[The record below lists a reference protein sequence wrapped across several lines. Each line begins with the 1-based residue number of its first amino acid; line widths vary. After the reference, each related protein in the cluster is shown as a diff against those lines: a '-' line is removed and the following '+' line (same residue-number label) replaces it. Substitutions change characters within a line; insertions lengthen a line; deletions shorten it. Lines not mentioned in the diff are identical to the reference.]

1 MSEENHVDVASS
13 TNAGKQTSPTSDT
26 VDHIDEEERK
36 HKETHES
43 DDQTNEEFI
52 NAENASPIKGNKEV
66 TEKPYQSLEE
76 LMNMRLKRKREID
89 GNSVDGEQ
97 RIGELAV
104 IPPKQFR
111 LENHINERKSIIEIH
126 LTSEDVKKPLLAP
139 KAVAEL
145 EENVKQKIAD
155 VQQQIIKELDI
166 FKREPS
172 VSMPSAEIFRE
183 HPTPDTVKGYL
194 ISDTVKEA
202 VIIDKVESIAD
213 DKSRPEILDLKSPE
227 KLTPIEVEASDAINE
242 IISNESNDRT
252 EDSNHQTQEKEDEE
266 LSLEKLTPEEEIKD
280 QAYKKSC
287 EKFRQHLPCFKLQSS
302 ASNSPSTD
310 DTANNVPKISKCR
323 ECRRRTPQQ
332 GSNDVYCRFYEFRC
346 LQYTAEGQLVVAGF
360 PNPYTDA
367 TQDDMNIWQ
376 PDAETEPTAGYM
388 DIQVCR
394 YILLH
399 VGDQFCHLWRQEV
412 EALKLHENPN
422 EIIAWKKVVQG
433 IREICDVCDTTL
445 FNFHWTCD
453 KCGFGVCLDCFKDRK
468 EERPRR
474 KTFAGDK
481 PPKGRDE
488 YYWMLCTGGS
498 IHNVKE
504 LILTQ
509 IIAGDALNV
518 LGQLLHDVRTLWQI
532 PQLCGCLLSQ
542 QELPDGDLKNY
553 IQDMIKE
560 SQLKQQTSASSLAT
574 EETKRNQARLEQI
587 HAKTL
592 EFARA
597 CGIDYVP
604 GRLWTKHTLGKDPIT
619 TAFDNFKHI
628 NFLRKGLT
636 GYRRFLPPRAMTLAH
651 STLLA
656 PGVPHEWLCD
666 GKLLRLTDTNQPD
679 NRILFQEV
687 WKCGQPVMISEVAKS
702 LDLDLWRPEAF
713 LRDFGDKPNDLI
725 NCLNGNLVPNQ
736 PMRHFWEGFQC
747 MKKRLLDA
755 NGKPMLLKL
764 KDWPPGDDFAE
775 ILPTRYKDLMKGLP
789 MPEYTLR
796 TGNLNIASCLPK
808 MFVPPD
814 LGPKM
819 YNAYGS
825 AFHPDK
831 GTTNLHLD
839 ISDAVNI
846 MVYVGIPEDADSKSQ
861 ISASHRAIA
870 MGGCEFL
877 TRARVLQKNVFP
889 GALWHIFPARDA
901 DKIRDLLNRV
911 TLEKGYRLEP
921 DHDPIHDQNWYL
933 DDKLRAR
940 LFKEYGVEG
949 FAIVQ
954 CLGDAVFIP
963 AGAPHQVQN
972 LHNCIKVA
980 EDFVSP
986 ENITHC
992 FHLTQEFRR
1001 LSHSHTNHEDKLQI
1015 KNIVYHAI
1023 KDCCTILMRAFE
1035 KRIDQE
1041 MMEAEKMK
1049 AELDDKIALRKGNKS
1064 LVNGKGHHFVKQV
1077 SVVELNRDVIIE
1089 KSEDISVN
1097 GDGNHIDQKVISIE
1111 RGHTETMEESENWS
1125 ANTKQERFD
1134 GHEPMVIEPGFR
1146 ESTEK
1151 SENTRNENLLDQEIV
1166 DAYLNPENATEKIAD
1181 HLLSKKEKFMGQ
1193 QMMEAELIIKDEDEN
1208 SLNYSEEKSID
1219 EEVIEAEPKIKEA
1232 AEAKEHSSDN
1242 GHEKPIDAKFI
1253 EKEKLTTELEIKE
1266 TTKKHVKDLGHT
1278 MKEKNTSLVNEDGN
1292 YFKQDMT
1299 SAELDLKEA
1308 IKGEEITSPIDA
1320 EKCVDQ
1326 EILEIEQNLKKDIN
1340 KDAKILIT
1348 DSNKCSYQEM
1358 MEAALDDNEPVKISE
1373 KHLDNAN
1380 GKCIDKEMEKA
1391 ELNFKEAVNMSEEE
1405 TSSANETDEC
1415 IDHEMLE
1422 TELCCKEAMKKQ
1434 ENSSTNDDE
1443 KRTDQE
1449 VVEAELH
1456 LEVSIN
1462 DQEKS
1467 PVKDSGKCVDR
1478 ETKEDSK
1485 ITLKKQEE
1493 CSANGGEECSDRKMI
1508 EVDLDL
1514 KESMNKR
1521 EMSPPNDVGKCNHEE
1536 TMEAVPSLIKS
1547 SANANE
1553 KSNDQE
1559 MTDAELD
1566 LKKATNM
1573 NEEEITDEEESTD
1586 QEMVEAEP
1594 DRKDAAKVHENISV
1608 NVDKKLVN
1616 EDIKEPKLDLRR
1628 SVNISEKDINS
1639 ASDDEEFIDREMIEA
1654 ELDRK
1659 DAVKILQNMSA
1670 IADGKLSDEEMKGAK
1685 LEKDTNKKNEETNSA
1700 NGEEVYID
1708 QELTEADLDR
1718 NDTTKIQRNIS
1729 SNTNEKLSDIKE
1741 IKEDLEQAIE
1751 KEQETSLS
1759 SIDPELMAAES
1770 DCKEVMDT
1778 QERSLANIDDKCTG
1792 KDITEA
1798 ESNFKTEMKREEKS
1812 LTNGSENLI
1821 DSKMTNAE
1829 VDFKNMLKKQE
1840 EFCASESSTK

>member
-1 MSEENHVDVASS
+1 MSEENHIDVASS
-13 TNAGKQTSPTSDT
+13 PNAGKQTSPTSDT
-26 VDHIDEEERK
+26 INHIDEEERE
-36 HKETHES
+36 HTETHES
-43 DDQTNEEFI
+43 DDQSNEEFV
-52 NAENASPIKGNKEV
+52 NEENASAIKGNKEV
-66 TEKPYQSLEE
+66 IEKPYQSLEE

-89 GNSVDGEQ
+89 DSGVDGEQ

-104 IPPKQFR
+104 MPAKQFR

-126 LTSEDVKKPLLAP
+126 LTSEDVKKPLLTP
-139 KAVAEL
+139 KTVAEL
-145 EENVKQKIAD
+145 EENVKQKISD
-155 VQQQIIKELDI
+155 VQHQIIKELDI
-166 FKREPS
+166 FKREPL
-172 VSMPSAEIFRE
+172 VSMPSIEIFRE
-183 HPTPDTVKGYL
+183 QPTPDTVKGHVIL
-194 ISDTVKEA
+194 DAVKEA
-202 VIIDKVESIAD
+202 VTLDKFQSIAD
-213 DKSRPEILDLKSPE
+213 DKNPERVDLKSPE
-227 KLTPIEVEASDAINE
+227 KLTAIEVETSDAINE
-242 IISNESNDRT
+242 IISNESIDRT
-252 EDSNHQTQEKEDEE
+252 EDSNHQNQEKEDEE

-302 ASNSPSTD
+302 ASSSPCTD
-310 DTANNVPKISKCR
+310 DTINNVPKISKCR

-346 LQYTAEGQLVVAGF
+346 LQYTPEGQLVVAGF

-376 PDAETEPTAGYM
+376 PDGATEPTAGYM

-412 EALKLHENPN
+412 QALKLHENPN

-532 PQLCGCLLSQ
+532 PQLCGCLLGQ

-553 IQDMIKE
+553 VQDMIKE

-1023 KDCCTILMRAFE
+1023 KDCCTILMRALE

-1041 MMEAEKMK
+1041 MMEAEKLK
-1049 AELDDKIALRKGNKS
+1049 AELDDKKVLRKGNKS
-1064 LVNGKGHHFVKQV
+1064 LANGKGHHFVKQV
-1077 SVVELNRDVIIE
+1077 SVVELKRDVTLE
-1089 KSEDISVN
+1089 KSENISVN
-1097 GDGNHIDQKVISIE
+1097 GEGDQVDQKVTAIE
-1111 RGHTETMEESENWS
+1111 RGHRETIEEPENCS
-1125 ANTKQERFD
+1125 ANGQQERID
-1134 GHEPMVIEPGFR
+1134 DHVLMVIEP
-1146 ESTEK
+1146 EEEATEK
-1151 SENTRNENLLDQEIV
+1151 PENALNTRNENLLDQEMI
-1166 DAYLNPENATEKIAD
+1166 DADLNAEDIAEKIAD
-1181 HLLSKKEKFMGQ
+1181 DSLSKKEKFMSQ
-1193 QMMEAELIIKDEDEN
+1193 KVIAAELIIKDEDEN
-1208 SLNYSEEKSID
+1208 SLNYSEDKSID

-1232 AEAKEHSSDN
+1232 IETKENSSDN
-1242 GHEKPIDAKFI
+1242 GAERPID
-1253 EKEKLTTELEIKE
+1253 EKLMKTEKLTTDLEIKE
-1266 TTKKHVKDLGHT
+1266 ATEKQVKDLISS
-1278 MKEKNTSLVNEDGN
+1278 KEKLIDQQIVDADLEHIVQEEEMSSVNENGN
-1292 YFKQDMT
+1292 YFKQEMT
-1299 SAELDLKEA
+1299 GAELDLNEA
-1308 IKGEEITSPIDA
+1308 IKEKEITSPIDT
-1320 EKCVDQ
+1320 EKPIDQ
-1326 EILEIEQNLKKDIN
+1326 EILEIEQKQVEIEQG
-1340 KDAKILIT
+1340 
-1348 DSNKCSYQEM
+1348 KCSYQEM
-1358 MEAALDDNEPVKISE
+1358 METALDGNETVNLPE
-1373 KHLDNAN
+1373 KRPDNAN
-1380 GKCIDKEMEKA
+1380 EKCIDQEMEEA
-1391 ELNFKEAVNMSEEE
+1391 EPDFKEAVNMSVEE
-1405 TSSANETDEC
+1405 TNSANETEEC

-1422 TELCCKEAMKKQ
+1422 DELYCKEAKKQ
-1434 ENSSTNDDE
+1434 EEAKKSSINDGE
-1443 KRTDQE
+1443 KHSDQE
-1449 VVEAELH
+1449 AVEAELY
-1456 LEVSIN
+1456 LKVSIN

-1467 PVKDSGKCVDR
+1467 TVNDSGKCADR
-1478 ETKEDSK
+1478 ETTEASPESKVGLKER
-1485 ITLKKQEE
+1485 
-1493 CSANGGEECSDRKMI
+1493 EECSDNGSEKYSDREMMDA
-1508 EVDLDL
+1508 ELDV
-1514 KESMNKR
+1514 KESINKR
-1521 EMSPPNDVGKCNHEE
+1521 EKSPINDEGKCIHED
-1536 TMEAVPSLIKS
+1536 TMEAVPSPINS
-1547 SANANE
+1547 SANVNE
-1553 KSNDQE
+1553 KLNDQE
-1559 MTDAELD
+1559 MTEAELD
-1566 LKKATNM
+1566 LKKTTNM
-1573 NEEEITDEEESTD
+1573 NAEEDSSAIDDEESTD
-1586 QEMVEAEP
+1586 QEMAEAEL
-1594 DRKDAAKVHENISV
+1594 DQKDAAKVHENISV
-1608 NVDKKLVN
+1608 NVDKNFSNENIKESKLSE
-1616 EDIKEPKLDLRR
+1616 EDI
-1628 SVNISEKDINS
+1628 SS
-1639 ASDDEEFIDREMIEA
+1639 ATDDEQFSDREMMET

-1659 DAVKILQNMSA
+1659 HAMETLQNISA
-1670 IADGKLSDEEMKGAK
+1670 IADGKLSGEEIKGPK
-1685 LEKDTNKKNEETNSA
+1685 LDLKEDTNKNEEETSSA
-1700 NGEEVYID
+1700 NSEEEYND
-1708 QELTEADLDR
+1708 QELIEAEPDP
-1718 NDTTKIQRNIS
+1718 NDATKIRTNIS
-1729 SNTNEKLSDIKE
+1729 ANVDEKLSNENVKKIN
-1741 IKEDLEQAIE
+1741 EDLEEAME
-1751 KEQETSLS
+1751 KQEETLINKNEKH
-1759 SIDPELMAAES
+1759 IDPELLEAES
-1770 DCKEVMDT
+1770 DCEEAMDT
-1778 QERSLANIDDKCTG
+1778 QEKSTANSDEKCSDK
-1792 KDITEA
+1792 DLTEA
-1798 ESNFKTEMKREEKS
+1798 ESNFEKEMKTAEKS
-1812 LTNGSENLI
+1812 LTDGSENLI
-1821 DSKMTNAE
+1821 D
-1829 VDFKNMLKKQE
+1829 
-1840 EFCASESSTK
+1840 

>member
-1 MSEENHVDVASS
+1 MSEENHHVDVASS
-13 TNAGKQTSPTSDT
+13 TNAGKQTSPTSDIL
-26 VDHIDEEERK
+26 VNHIDEEEQEHR
-36 HKETHES
+36 EMHES
-43 DDQTNEEFI
+43 DDQSNEEFV
-52 NAENASPIKGNKEV
+52 NEENASPIKGNKEV

-89 GNSVDGEQ
+89 DNGVDGEQ

-104 IPPKQFR
+104 MPPKQFR

-126 LTSEDVKKPLLAP
+126 LTSEDVKKPLLTP
-139 KAVAEL
+139 KTVAEF
-145 EENVKQKIAD
+145 EENVKQKISD
-155 VQQQIIKELDI
+155 VQHQIIKELDI

-172 VSMPSAEIFRE
+172 VSMPSIDIFRE
-183 HPTPDTVKGYL
+183 QPTPDTVKGYVIL
-194 ISDTVKEA
+194 DAVKEA
-202 VIIDKVESIAD
+202 VTLDKFQSIAD
-213 DKSRPEILDLKSPE
+213 DKNPEILDLKSPE
-227 KLTPIEVEASDAINE
+227 KPTPIEVETSDAINE
-242 IISNESNDRT
+242 IISNESIDRT
-252 EDSNHQTQEKEDEE
+252 EDSSHQNQEKEDEE

-302 ASNSPSTD
+302 ASNSPCTD
-310 DTANNVPKISKCR
+310 DTVNNVPKISKCR

-346 LQYTAEGQLVVAGF
+346 LQYTSEGQLVVAGF

-376 PDAETEPTAGYM
+376 PDAATEPTAGYM

-1023 KDCCTILMRAFE
+1023 KDCCTILMRALE

-1041 MMEAEKMK
+1041 MMEAEKIK
-1049 AELDDKIALRKGNKS
+1049 AELDEKKVLRKGNKG

-1077 SVVELNRDVIIE
+1077 SVVELKRDVTLE
-1089 KSEDISVN
+1089 KSENISVN
-1097 GDGNHIDQKVISIE
+1097 GEGDHVDQKVTA
-1111 RGHTETMEESENWS
+1111 TEEPENWS
-1125 ANTKQERFD
+1125 ANGKQERIGD
-1134 GHEPMVIEPGFR
+1134 HGSTVIEP
-1146 ESTEK
+1146 EEEAAEK
-1151 SENTRNENLLDQEIV
+1151 PENTLNTRNENLLDQEMV
-1166 DAYLNPENATEKIAD
+1166 DADLNAEGTTGKIAD
-1181 HLLSKKEKFMGQ
+1181 DSLSKKEMFMGQ
-1193 QMMEAELIIKDEDEN
+1193 KMIEAELIINDEDEN

-1219 EEVIEAEPKIKEA
+1219 EEVTEAEPKIKQAIET
-1232 AEAKEHSSDN
+1232 KENNSDN
-1242 GHEKPIDAKFI
+1242 GDEKPVD
-1253 EKEKLTTELEIKE
+1253 EKLIKTEKLTTDLEIKE
-1266 TTKKHVKDLGHT
+1266 VTKKQEKDLISS
-1278 MKEKNTSLVNEDGN
+1278 KEKLIDQQIVDADLKHIMRQEETSSVKEEGN
-1292 YFKQDMT
+1292 YFKQEMT

-1308 IKGEEITSPIDA
+1308 VKEGEITSPIDT
-1320 EKCVDQ
+1320 EKCIDQ
-1326 EILEIEQNLKKDIN
+1326 EILEIEQNLEKDT
-1340 KDAKILIT
+1340 KTETKMLVV
-1348 DSNKCSYQEM
+1348 DSDRCSCQENSEIVTIPEKRPDNVNQKCIGQEM
-1358 MEAALDDNEPVKISE
+1358 EE
-1373 KHLDNAN
+1373 
-1380 GKCIDKEMEKA
+1380 A
-1391 ELNFKEAVNMSEEE
+1391 ELDFKEAVNMSVEE
-1405 TSSANETDEC
+1405 TNPANETEEC

-1422 TELCCKEAMKKQ
+1422 AELYCKEAMKKQ
-1434 ENSSTNDDE
+1434 KTSSINDDE
-1443 KRTDQE
+1443 KHSDQE
-1449 VVEAELH
+1449 VIEAELN
-1456 LEVSIN
+1456 LKVSIN

-1478 ETKEDSK
+1478 ETTEASPDSK
-1485 ITLKKQEE
+1485 EGLKEQEE
-1493 CSANGGEECSDRKMI
+1493 CSDNGGEKYSDREMMDV
-1508 EVDLDL
+1508 ELDL
-1514 KESMNKR
+1514 KESINKR
-1521 EMSPPNDVGKCNHEE
+1521 EKSPINDGGKCIHDDP
-1536 TMEAVPSLIKS
+1536 MEAVRSLIKS
-1547 SANANE
+1547 SANTNE
-1553 KSNDQE
+1553 ELNVQE
-1559 MTDAELD
+1559 MSEAELD
-1566 LKKATNM
+1566 LKKSMNM
-1573 NEEEITDEEESTD
+1573 NEEDISSAIDEGESTD
-1586 QEMVEAEP
+1586 QEMAEADL
-1594 DRKDAAKVHENISV
+1594 DRKDAAKAHENISV
-1608 NVDKKLVN
+1608 NVDKNLSN
-1616 EDIKEPKLDLRR
+1616 ENIKEPKLSEED
-1628 SVNISEKDINS
+1628 ISS
-1639 ASDDEEFIDREMIEA
+1639 ATDEEQFSDREMMEA

-1659 DAVKILQNMSA
+1659 HAMKILQNISA
-1670 IADGKLSDEEMKGAK
+1670 IADGKLSGEEIKGAK
-1685 LEKDTNKKNEETNSA
+1685 LDLKEDTNKNEEETSSA
-1700 NGEEVYID
+1700 NGEEEHID
-1708 QELTEADLDR
+1708 QELIEADPDR
-1718 NDTTKIQRNIS
+1718 NDATKIRTNIS
-1729 SNTNEKLSDIKE
+1729 ANVDEKVSDEDVKKIN
-1741 IKEDLEQAIE
+1741 EDLEEAIE
-1751 KEQETSLS
+1751 KQEETSINKNEKH
-1759 SIDPELMAAES
+1759 IDPKLMEAES
-1770 DCKEVMDT
+1770 DCKEAVDT
-1778 QERSLANIDDKCTG
+1778 QEKSTANIDEKCSN
-1792 KDITEA
+1792 KDFTEI
-1798 ESNFKTEMKREEKS
+1798 ESNFEKEMNTEEK
-1812 LTNGSENLI
+1812 I
-1821 DSKMTNAE
+1821 A
-1829 VDFKNMLKKQE
+1829 V
-1840 EFCASESSTK
+1840 